1 MLFVARIEVALR
13 MRKFDAATAAGKS
26 ISAAGPVEAPVRL
39 VCLSLVLAI
48 TALVCRIASI
58 W

>member
-1 MLFVARIEVALR
+1 MFVARIEVALR